1 MKPPAPNP
9 CGSCPY
15 RKDVPSGV
23 WDKSEYEKLPA
34 YDGPTFAQPPG
45 VFMCHQQDGRLCAG
59 WVGCHDMGESLAF
72 RIAANRL
79 SSAEAAEI
87 LNYKTDVPLF
97 KSGAAAAAHGM
108 KAIRRPGRRA
118 RAVMDNLMSK
128 GKVKLKP

>member
-34 YDGPTFAQPPG
+34 YDGPTYAQSLG
-45 VFMCHQQDGRLCAG
+45 VFLCHQQDGRLCAG

-72 RIAANRL
+72 RIA
-79 SSAEAAEI
+79 SSNMSRADAMAV
-87 LNYKTDVPLF
+87 LNYKTAVPLF

-108 KAIRRPGRRA
+108 KAIRRPGRKA
-118 RAVMDNLMSK
+118 KNVIENLLVK
-128 GKVKLKP
+128 LKVKLKI